1 MNPDKSWYQSKKWL
15 AYAITLAALIA
26 GVALGGPVEVLDRLG
41 AACMFGLPVL
51 LGGQAYVDSRPRPP
65 EPKP

>member
-1 MNPDKSWYQSKKWL
+1 MSDKPWYQSKKFL
-15 AYAITLAALIA
+15 AYAITLAGLVG
-26 GVALGGPVEVLDRLG
+26 GVALGGPAEVLDRLG

-51 LGGQAYVDSRPRPP
+51 LGGQSYIDSRKIA